1 MKVTLSNGEVITIAA
16 GQTEGS
22 ITLPAPEDDV
32 YIDAGEVSVT
42 VTGTTGGDF
51 EKLAVDNTP
60 AVTEVTDTID
70 TSTVTLTAT
79 PSVTEG
85 GVVTYTA
92 SVTAPV
98 TGSALVVTLANGQ
111 QIT

>member
-1 MKVTLSNGEVITIAA
+1 MYV
-16 GQTEGS
+16 
-22 ITLPAPEDDV
+22 
-32 YIDAGEVSVT
+32 DAGEVSVT
-42 VTGTTGGDF
+42 ITGTTGGDF
-51 EKLAVDNTP
+51 EKVEVDP
-60 AVTEVTDTID
+60 AAAVTEVTDTID

-98 TGSALVVTLANGQ
+98 TGSALVINLANGQ
-111 QIT
+111 QITILWVPARVPWTSLHRTTCTPPTRI